1 MEPDLDGRSGEPAH
15 DVGNSAATAVGL
27 SQNSDRSGRIRVLL
41 ADDHQILREGLASL
55 LADEPD
61 MEVVGEA
68 GDGQEAIELARS
80 TAPDVIL
87 MDVTMPGVDGIQ
99 ATRQITSEI
108 SNVRVIGLSMHEE
121 EDMAKAMRAAGA
133 SAYLSKGGPS
143 EALIAAIRGH
153 T

>member
-1 MEPDLDGRSGEPAH
+1 MEPDLNGHRGEPAR
-15 DVGNSAATAVGL
+15 DVGNFAATAVGL
-27 SQNSDRSGRIRVLL
+27 SQDPDHSGKIRVLL

-80 TAPDVIL
+80 TDPDVIL

-99 ATRQITSEI
+99 ATRQITSER
-108 SNVRVIGLSMHEE
+108 STVRVIGLSMHEE

-133 SAYLSKGGPS
+133 TAYLSKGGPS
-143 EALIAAIRGH
+143 EALIAAIRGRV
-153 T
+153 